1 MNSNSYHRL
10 FNICTYTAFSN
21 YDLYSARLHAL
32 LHVVLQYI
40 AVLFLM
46 LKHIYTMAITLSDR
60 YRRLWIVF
68 LYQLTAHNV

>member
-10 FNICTYTAFSN
+10 FYIYTYLAFSN
-21 YDLYSARLHAL
+21 YDLCSARLHAL

-40 AVLFLM
+40 TVLFLM
-46 LKHIYTMAITLSDR
+46 LKHIYTMSITLSDH
-60 YRRLWIVF
+60 YRSLRIVF